1 MSTESIRRLKES
13 MEKLGLDNDK
23 LRLKNELESYL
34 DKLTLDELVNEKQR
48 VKSELKIYDRDFT
61 TLFSRPPNRGEKE
74 PFRPLYAYY
83 KKVK

>member
-48 VKSELKIYDRDFT
+48 VKS
-61 TLFSRPPNRGEKE
+61 
-74 PFRPLYAYY
+74 
-83 KKVK
+83 